1 MLEVVVIVHSIWIN
15 PMLKN
20 RTIKIEYFRTIS
32 IENIEIVIFNTTS
45 NINDNVVYFIILL
58 LFLCI

>member
-1 MLEVVVIVHSIWIN
+1 
-15 PMLKN
+15 MLKN